1 MYPGDART
9 NTEDHILCAVFP
21 LLYCTIVHISRPVF
35 PNTWFNV
42 SLIE

>member
-1 MYPGDART
+1 MYPWVVMV
-9 NTEDHILCAVFP
+9 NTEDHILCAASS
-21 LLYCTIVHISRPVF
+21 LLHCTIVHISRPVF